1 MKKRL
6 VFFILAL
13 FSLGLAAERAWAW
26 GNTWPGIALEQAYQA
41 ARWRAGLLR
50 GYAALTLDNAGY
62 DSDIYYG
69 YLAEKTPDYTFGVGP
84 MVRLMLPVSRKLV
97 FDVSGFPQ
105 YLFYF
110 KTDKERTFNYRFN
123 GQAHFVFDR
132 VYMSAGGGLSNMKMR
147 LSPELNVNVRIK
159 EDSLNG
165 LLFGQLAKGSA
176 VALQYSGAWLDYGDA
191 AYGTIPL
198 AVTLNRNEHRLDLLG
213 YFQRTPGTRFFLA
226 GQFGYY
232 RFSSPLSRFKDTRSY
247 AVYGGVEFIP
257 RTGVE
262 FRSPRVHGRFN
273 LGYAYFDVIE
283 PGRRDGMGLTGNTDV
298 TVDLDPKTS
307 FRAFFSRGFQFS
319 AYSDLAFYNMTSYG
333 GGLTRLLSRHASVD
347 YTLAFGRSTYPEG
360 DGGIPSAGR
369 EMKYTAHSLRL
380 SLQLARAL
388 RASLFGTLGRRT
400 RLEVEPAVNRYFVG
414 CSLMY
419 GYSGGEAA
427 APTGIMF

>member
-1 MKKRL
+1 MKKKF

-13 FSLGLAAERAWAW
+13 FSLGLAAEKSWAW
-26 GNTWPGIALEQAYQA
+26 GNTWPGVALQQVYEA
-41 ARWRAGLLR
+41 ARWRTGLLR
-50 GYAALTLDNAGY
+50 SYGALVVDNAGY

-69 YLAEKTPDYTFGVGP
+69 YLAEKTPDYTFSVGP
-84 MVRLMLPVSRKLV
+84 MVRLMLPASRKLV

-132 VYMSAGGGLSNMKMR
+132 VYLAAGGGLSNMKMR

-159 EDSLNG
+159 ENSLNG
-165 LLFGQLAKGSA
+165 LLFGQLSKGSA
-176 VALQYSGAWLDYGDA
+176 VALQYSGAWLDYGEA
-191 AYGTIPL
+191 AYGTVPL

-247 AVYGGVEFIP
+247 AAYGGVEFIP
-257 RTGVE
+257 RTSGE
-262 FRSPRVHGRFN
+262 SRSPKVHGRFN

-283 PGRRDGMGLTGNTDV
+283 PGRRDGSGLTGNTDV
-298 TVDLDPKTS
+298 ILDLDPKTS
-307 FRAFFSRGFQFS
+307 FRAFFTRGFQFS
-319 AYSDLAFYNMTSYG
+319 AYSDLAFYYMTSYG
-333 GGLTRLLSRHASVD
+333 GGLTRLLSRHASLG
-347 YTLAFGRSTYPEG
+347 YTLSFGRSTYPEE
-360 DGGIPSAGR
+360 DGVPSAGR

-388 RASLFGTLGRRT
+388 RASLHGTLGRRT
-400 RLEVEPAVNRYFVG
+400 VITAGLPVNRYFVG
-414 CSLMY
+414 FSLIY

-427 APTGIMF
+427 VPTGIMF